1 MENRNLINCCCCCCC
16 CKGCWFYSTTWRMI
30 SRSAGCKI
38 HFRKQP
44 PFRGNFF
51 PCLCDIFRFFEFI
64 LLGNSSTAPV
74 FSYNQINKQLK
85 NLNVNYREC
94 FGYFTARIVLVVL
107 TMRFFILMKKLKTP
121 SSFEIIGLRPSFSDE
136 GTFFVRAREK
146 TMETV
151 CWRCPRKLRFQER
164 KSHSRAR
171 VSGNRW
177 NTDILLLRTVFFVP
191 GESPY
196 IFSKFNP
203 LYTDTR

>member
-1 MENRNLINCCCCCCC
+1 MNLRSFKFNRVNLDPRNMSNAGDFSWSWIL
-16 CKGCWFYSTTWRMI
+16 KGFYSGSKRG
-30 SRSAGCKI
+30 RKI
-38 HFRKQP
+38 RCGMF
-44 PFRGNFF
+44 
-51 PCLCDIFRFFEFI
+51 
-64 LLGNSSTAPV
+64 
-74 FSYNQINKQLK
+74 
-85 NLNVNYREC
+85 
-94 FGYFTARIVLVVL
+94 
-107 TMRFFILMKKLKTP
+107 TP
-121 SSFEIIGLRPSFSDE
+121 SIKRQIRRFHVVVVQWTSKKCTKKRDVRAELLFWSLNLLFFSKLSLWPLSWLLKLSIRIGLRPSFSDE
-136 GTFFVRAREK
+136 GTFSVRAREK